1 MRIWRYLDL
10 AKLVSL
16 FSKKALYFAPPSELN
31 DPFEG
36 YMPRSHVKAHEEIA
50 ANIVAQLKSDRDRL
64 VAHFPGRDR
73 SMVDAAVA
81 QAEQQ
86 LNAPALLKDVA
97 TRFGVNC
104 WHKNEH
110 ESAAMW
116 QVYGNCAA
124 IESTEE
130 RLKTAFNRDDINF
143 DDVRYMDFDN
153 DPIEKGH
160 RHYAS
165 FIKRIEFQHEREIRA
180 NVLLKEFGKGELVE
194 CDIERLAVAVHVAP
208 SAASYY
214 VDAVREVVERMGPK
228 PIVPVIPSKM
238 LSPPDY

>member
-16 FSKKALYFAPPSELN
+16 FSTKSLYFAPPSELI

-36 YMPRSHVKAHEEIA
+36 YMPRSHVRAHEDMA
-50 ANIVAQLKSDRDRL
+50 ANYVAQMKDTRDQIMAR
-64 VAHFPGRDR
+64 FPCRD
-73 SMVDAAVA
+73 SGMLDAAIA
-81 QAEQQ
+81 DAERK
-86 LNAPALLKDVA
+86 LNAPAMLKDVA

-104 WHKNEH
+104 WHRNEH

-116 QVYGNCAA
+116 QLYGNCAA

-130 RLKTAFNRDDINF
+130 RLKDSFSRDGINF

-160 RHYAS
+160 RRYAS
-165 FIKRIEFQHEREIRA
+165 FIKRMEFQHERETRA
-180 NVLLKEFGKGELVE
+180 NVLLKEFGKGELIE
-194 CDIERLAVAVHVAP
+194 CDIEKLVIAVYVAP
-208 SAASYY
+208 SAAPYY
-214 VDAVREVVERMGPK
+214 VDAVRAVVECIGPK
-228 PIVPVIPSKM
+228 PAVPVIPSKM

>member
-1 MRIWRYLDL
+1 MRICRYLDL

-16 FSKKALYFAPPSELN
+16 FSTKALYFAPPSELK

-36 YMPRSHVKAHEEIA
+36 YMPRSLVKAHEEMA
-50 ANIVAQLKSDRDRL
+50 ANYVAQMKDTRDQIMAR
-64 VAHFPGRDR
+64 FPGRDP
-73 SMVDAAVA
+73 SMLDTAI
-81 QAEQQ
+81 AEAERK
-86 LNAPALLKDVA
+86 LNAPAMLKDVA

-116 QVYGNCAA
+116 QLYGNCAA

-130 RLKTAFNRDDINF
+130 RLKCAFSRAGINI
-143 DDVRYMDFDN
+143 DDVRYMDFDH

-160 RHYAS
+160 RHYGS
-165 FIKRIEFQHEREIRA
+165 FIKRMEFRHEQEVRA

-194 CDIERLAVAVHVAP
+194 CDIEKLVVAVHVAP
-208 SAASYY
+208 SATPYY
-214 VDAVREVVERMGPK
+214 IDAVREVVERIGPK
-228 PIVPVIPSKM
+228 PTIPVILSKM

>member
-10 AKLVSL
+10 AKLVSM
-16 FSKKALYFAPPSELN
+16 FSTKALYFAPPSELN

-50 ANIVAQLKSDRDRL
+50 ANIVAQFKSDRDKIL
-64 VAHFPGRDR
+64 AQFPDRDR
-73 SMVDAAVA
+73 TGFDAVVA
-81 QAEQQ
+81 KAETE
-86 LNAPALLKDVA
+86 LNAPALIKDVA

-104 WHKNEH
+104 WYKSEY

-116 QVYGNCAA
+116 QLYGNCAV

-130 RLKTAFNRDDINF
+130 RLKSAFNRDGINI

-160 RHYAS
+160 QHYAS
-165 FIKRIEFQHEREIRA
+165 FIKRMEFQHEREIRA
-180 NVLLKEFGKGELVE
+180 NVLLKVFGKGELIA
-194 CDIERLAVAVHVAP
+194 CDIEKLVVAVHVAP
-208 SAASYY
+208 SAAPYY
-214 VDAVREVVERMGPK
+214 IDAVREVVERIGSK
-228 PIVPVIPSKM
+228 PNTPVILSKI